1 MRLSAQVDEKG
12 LRGGVNLCQAPIG
25 KLVNDA
31 RDIAIFKT
39 QARIRKQ
46 RTAAGIY
53 DIGGKLCK
61 SWPLDNVFGQKLR
74 PLNINIIDICSRV
87 GGIRARAKNRTRGIG
102 NAIRLQPIESDAIR
116 GIIFMLSIIIDRAIW
131 PRGLSVIADLVG
143 I

>member
-1 MRLSAQVDEKG
+1 MRLTPQVDEKG
-12 LRGGVNLCQAPIG
+12 LRGGVNFCQAPIG

-31 RDIAIFKT
+31 RDIAILKT
-39 QARIRKQ
+39 QAGIREQ

-53 DIGGKLCK
+53 DIGRKLCK
-61 SWPLDNVFGQKLR
+61 SWPLQNVFGQKFR

-102 NAIRLQPIESDAIR
+102 DTIRLQPIESDAIR
-116 GIIFMLSIIIDRAIW
+116 GIIFMLSIIINRSIW
-131 PRGLSVIADLVG
+131 PCGLCVIADLVG